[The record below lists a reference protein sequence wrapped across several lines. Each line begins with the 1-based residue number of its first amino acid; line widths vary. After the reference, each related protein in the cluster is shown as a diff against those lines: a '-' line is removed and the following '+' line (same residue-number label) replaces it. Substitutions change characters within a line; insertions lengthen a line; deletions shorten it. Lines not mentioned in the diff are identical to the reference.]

1 MKLMMAYIVTHYD
14 VSFEPGKEGKR
25 PENKWIGNSIIPEPT
40 TKIMFRKRRV

>member
-40 TKIMFRKRRV
+40 TNVMFRKRRV